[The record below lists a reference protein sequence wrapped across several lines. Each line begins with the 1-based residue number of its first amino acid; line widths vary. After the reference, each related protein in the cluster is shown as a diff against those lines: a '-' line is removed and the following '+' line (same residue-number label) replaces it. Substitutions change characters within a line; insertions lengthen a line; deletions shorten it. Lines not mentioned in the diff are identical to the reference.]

1 MILYVFLQLLCK
13 YEPKSVLRFLE
24 TFDSY
29 RVEHCLR
36 LCQEYEIVDAS
47 AFLLERVGDAAS
59 ALSLTLS
66 GLGEKFVELENAV
79 EYLMSESKLGAS
91 EGPNLEQFS
100 SALELKEVR
109 TLIYNKNVLCM
120 VLSLSLMMFMILQV
134 HDIQSVLQACIGLC
148 QRNTPRLN
156 PEESEILWFRFLDT

>member
-1 MILYVFLQLLCK
+1 MGPWDYLASWNSFNSADSVYFLQLLCK

-36 LCQEYEIVDAS
+36 LCQEYGIVDAA

-66 GLGEKFVELENAV
+66 GLNEKFVELENAV
-79 EYLMSESKLGAS
+79 ECLISELKLGAS
-91 EGPNLEQFS
+91 EGASLEQFGG
-100 SALELKEVR
+100 ALELKEVR
-109 TLIYNKNVLCM
+109 TYIHNKYMCSIWRF
-120 VLSLSLMMFMILQV
+120 LSLSHAV
-134 HDIQSVLQACIGLC
+134 YDASG
-148 QRNTPRLN
+148 T
-156 PEESEILWFRFLDT
+156 